1 MRDLNIYARICMF
14 ELDCLKI
21 KYAKNLTLKV
31 NTRAKTRLG
40 VCKKSGDCYE
50 IEIAAILLDERT
62 PEEYLK
68 NTLMHELLHT
78 CCGCMKHTGR
88 WKVYADRVNAA
99 YGYRIQRASP
109 REERP
114 LPEDLVPKAKYL
126 IVCDTCG
133 AQYPRQKISALVRN
147 PEHYRCGKCGGK
159 LKRVAP

>member
-21 KYAKNLTLKV
+21 TYAKNLTLRV

-78 CCGCMKHTGR
+78 CYGGMNHTGR
-88 WKVYADRVNAA
+88 WKKLAERVNAA
-99 YGYRIQRASP
+99 YGYDVKRTASP
-109 REERP
+109 DEEI
-114 LPEDLVPKAKYL
+114 LPEALAGKPKYKV
-126 IVCDTCG
+126 VCPVCG
-133 AQYPRQKISALVRN
+133 TVYERYRKSALIQH
-147 PEHYRCGKCGGK
+147 PERYRCGRCKAK
-159 LKRVAP
+159 LG

>member
-68 NTLMHELLHT
+68 NTIMHELLHT
-78 CCGCMKHTGR
+78 CYGCMNHTGR
-88 WKVYADRVNAA
+88 WKKLAERVNSA
-99 YGYRIQRASP
+99 YGYNVKRAAAP
-109 REERP
+109 DEELIP
-114 LPEDLVPKAKYL
+114 DGLTDKPKYKV
-126 IVCDTCG
+126 VCPVCG
-133 AQYPRQKISALVRN
+133 TEYERYRKSALIQH
-147 PEHYRCGKCGGK
+147 PERYRCGRCKANLG
-159 LKRVAP
+159 

>member
-21 KYAKNLTLKV
+21 TYAKNLTLRV

-78 CCGCMKHTGR
+78 CYGCMNHTGR
-88 WKVYADRVNAA
+88 WKKLAERVNAA
-99 YGYRIQRASP
+99 YGYDVKRTASP
-109 REERP
+109 DEEI
-114 LPEDLVPKAKYL
+114 LPEALAGKPKYKV
-126 IVCDTCG
+126 VCPVCG
-133 AQYPRQKISALVRN
+133 TVYERYRKSALIQH
-147 PEHYRCGKCGGK
+147 PERYRCGRCKAK
-159 LKRVAP
+159 LG

>member
-62 PEEYLK
+62 PEEYLM
-68 NTLMHELLHT
+68 N
-78 CCGCMKHTGR
+78 HTGR
-88 WKVYADRVNAA
+88 WKKLAERVNSA
-99 YGYRIQRASP
+99 YGYNVKRAAAP
-109 REERP
+109 DEELIP
-114 LPEDLVPKAKYL
+114 DGLTDKPKYKV
-126 IVCDTCG
+126 VCPVCG
-133 AQYPRQKISALVRN
+133 TEYERYRKSALIQH
-147 PEHYRCGKCGGK
+147 PERYRCGRCKANLG
-159 LKRVAP
+159 

>member
-78 CCGCMKHTGR
+78 CYGCMKHTGR
-88 WKVYADRVNAA
+88 WICPVCGTVYER
-99 YGYRIQRASP
+99 YR
-109 REERP
+109 
-114 LPEDLVPKAKYL
+114 K
-126 IVCDTCG
+126 
-133 AQYPRQKISALVRN
+133 SALIQH
-147 PEHYRCGKCGGK
+147 PERYRCGRCKAK
-159 LKRVAP
+159 LG

>member
-78 CCGCMKHTGR
+78 CYGCMKHTGR
-88 WKVYADRVNAA
+88 WKKLAEQVNAA
-99 YGYRIQRASP
+99 YGYDVKRTDSP
-109 REERP
+109 DEEI
-114 LPEDLVPKAKYL
+114 LPEALAGKPKYKV
-126 IVCDTCG
+126 VCPVCG
-133 AQYPRQKISALVRN
+133 TVYERYRKSALIQH
-147 PEHYRCGKCGGK
+147 PERYRCGRCKAK
-159 LKRVAP
+159 LG